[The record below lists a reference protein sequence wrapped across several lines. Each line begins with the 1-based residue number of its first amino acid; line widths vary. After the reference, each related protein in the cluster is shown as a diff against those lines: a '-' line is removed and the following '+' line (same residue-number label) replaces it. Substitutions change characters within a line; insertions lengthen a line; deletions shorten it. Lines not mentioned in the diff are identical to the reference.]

1 MIRGSCL
8 RWRKYWSGKY
18 TLCTFH
24 KVYIIIHTL
33 TYIISQIKCHTLIL
47 FDSYPSITYARL
59 SILVLLLTLSNLG
72 TSFAAAYLAKDTTVN
87 DKEELVS
94 SDTKTALSTQA
105 TAAKFGVEPL
115 PEEEQHAA
123 RRLDCITT
131 DNNDRFDNEG
141 ENEILCETEAGGYG
155 YSILE
160 VGTRENG
167 SCGTIQTQ
175 CERGHYVDI
184 YRIFSNEERVTIN
197 ICGPNTRV
205 TENAAKGLV
214 SFTAPG
220 VAKINMSYTDYG
232 CKFDGQDLTQR
243 TGEVCDTGSDCARK
257 HKCYQPSEATVV
269 RCRSDCESRFRKNSD
284 QRVCN
289 DSCFNT
295 NTCEL
300 INDVLMLAGETYH
313 PTFTPTTTPKPT
325 GSPTTTGP
333 TTKSPTSRPTIS
345 SAPSKSPQP
354 SMSPSMSSVPTLTPC
369 PEQYTVTKTY
379 NTGDEVTCGGKNKS
393 PSDANCQ
400 SSNDDTGL
408 VWYYSGKKWKKIGT
422 CTKNGFVNFSVF
434 G

>member
-1 MIRGSCL
+1 MYHSIKS
-8 RWRKYWSGKY
+8 
-18 TLCTFH
+18 TLS
-24 KVYIIIHTL
+24 IIHTL
-33 TYIISQIKCHTLIL
+33 TYIIYQIKCPLIL

-115 PEEEQHAA
+115 PEEEEQAA
-123 RRLDCITT
+123 RRLGCMT
-131 DNNDRFDNEG
+131 DNNDRFDNED
-141 ENEILCETEAGGYG
+141 ENEVLCETEAGGPNG
-155 YSILE
+155 YSIQE

-167 SCGTIQTQ
+167 SCGTIQNQ

-184 YRIFSNEERVTIN
+184 FRIFSNKERVTIN
-197 ICGPNTRV
+197 VCGPTTRV

-214 SFTAPG
+214 TFTAVG
-220 VAKINMSYTDYG
+220 VAKINMSYTNYG

-257 HKCYQPSEATVV
+257 HKCYQPSEATMG
-269 RCRSDCESRFRKNSD
+269 RCRSDCASRFRKKSD
-284 QRVCN
+284 REVCN

-300 INDVLMLAGETYH
+300 INNFSVLAGTTPEPSYS
-313 PTFTPTTTPKPT
+313 PTPRPTTARP
-325 GSPTTTGP
+325 S
-333 TTKSPTSRPTIS
+333 TKSPTSRPTIS
-345 SAPSKSPQP
+345 SAPSKSPEP

-369 PEQYTVTKTY
+369 PEQYTLTETY
-379 NTGDEVTCGGKNKS
+379 DTNDKVTCGGKNKS
-393 PSDANCQ
+393 PSSDANCQ
-400 SSNDDTGL
+400 SSNDGSGL

-434 G
+434 S